1 MKKAFPE
8 SADALDDDF
17 ELDTGLVASDD
28 EDGESRA
35 ADSSAKTRRG
45 AGAGAQAIAGP
56 SSGRRAAAP
65 AASAR
70 LDIGEEEDEFALEED
85 DDQDNDDDEEE
96 AEEGRRTRDDSMD
109 QDEYGLPVGRRPAAP
124 SRKRDA
130 DELSDGGEPAAGES
144 NAPLSKEEKKRR
156 RKEKT
161 KEAKRRSTQS
171 YDEAEAEVDTSFIAY
186 QPPQLQADF
195 MAEMQALALPSLSA
209 IEAEDFRVAESHLM
223 DTTAIETR
231 KNLKDFITSATKLKK
246 EDLKLAKSSK
256 AGSPRLLIVSGAAL
270 RSADVV
276 REVKD
281 LAEKCEV
288 AKLFAKH
295 IKLGEHI
302 AYCQKTRFSIGAGT
316 PDRIQKLL
324 EADALLLDT
333 ATHLIIDTKKDSK
346 KRNILDIP
354 ESRVALFKLLGS
366 AKLNARLKQGSLKL
380 VLY

>member
-28 EDGESRA
+28 EDESRA
-35 ADSSAKTRRG
+35 ADGSSKARRG
-45 AGAGAQAIAGP
+45 AGAQSAAPGP
-56 SSGRRAAAP
+56 SSGRRAIAP

-85 DDQDNDDDEEE
+85 DDDEEE
-96 AEEGRRTRDDSMD
+96 QGRRSRDDSMD
-109 QDEYGLPVGRRPAAP
+109 QDEYGLPVGSKPAAP

-130 DELSDGGEPAAGES
+130 DELSGGGGEPGES

-156 RKEKT
+156 RKEKA
-161 KEAKRRSTQS
+161 KEAKRRKTQS

-195 MAEMQALALPSLSA
+195 MAEMQALALPSLST

-223 DTTAIETR
+223 DTTSIEAR
-231 KNLKDFITSATKLKK
+231 KSLKDFIASASKLKK

-281 LAEKCEV
+281 LAEKGEV

-302 AYCQKTRFSIGAGT
+302 AYCQKTKFSIGAGT

-324 EADALLLDT
+324 EADALLLDGT
-333 ATHLIIDTKKDSK
+333 THLVIDTKKDGK
-346 KRNILDIP
+346 KRSILDIP